1 MRNRAFDFCD
11 LITPPSKPGSAGQL
25 YMRDCE
31 GSPGCGAATLP
42 CHAARLEIQAAAIR
56 EAVMSTE
63 KRAGTGK
70 KYLKLRIVT
79 ATKQIENP
87 QVTTGIRIRRSRDIP
102 PSCQLRTAANTRKT
116 VTKRPNPTQK
126 RQYARRFPWTVKCT
140 DCMRTTT

>member
-25 YMRDCE
+25 YMRDWE
-31 GSPGCGAATLP
+31 GSPGCGVATPP
-42 CHAARLEIQAAAIR
+42 CHAARLETQAAAIR
-56 EAVMSTE
+56 EAVVSAK

-70 KYLKLRIVT
+70 KYLKIRIVT

-102 PSCQLRTAANTRKT
+102 PSCQLKDAANRRKNDTR
-116 VTKRPNPTQK
+116 RPTPT
-126 RQYARRFPWTVKCT
+126 
-140 DCMRTTT
+140 